1 RRDYAPLCHV
11 AAIPGEFDRLR
22 KNYQERREW
31 SSLQV
36 ECDNAEAA
44 ALLNRLGF
52 NAISH

>member
-1 RRDYAPLCHV
+1 M
-11 AAIPGEFDRLR
+11 R